1 MSSSR
6 SAESAKSW
14 GANFAKECAESSL
27 RRSSIGG
34 TPIKKEQEEKK
45 SPVTTPRRSSATK
58 TSTPRSSAKRQPRG
72 VPAKRHSEGS
82 STRTAE
88 KVTRTP
94 RSSSKRPS
102 ENDPS
107 NSNKKVKSSAPK
119 EAKAAPPAR
128 KKSPANVAAPM
139 GLTAADRKVVAD
151 YRKLLEANAAV
162 ESEGASATAPKSS
175 GSAEK
180 PTRASA
186 VKLTAADRKVVAEYR
201 KSLEASPAAKQE
213 SKSASESHPRSHASR
228 RPSASPRSRRT
239 SFNSSSSSHRSRHR
253 SRRASEPGVSSASR
267 PRAAAAVQR
276 TPRYNNKNATGVVA
290 PPPEPPMQADHL
302 LVADDVVEVLPGYDT
317 DGVELV
323 HDQDQ
328 DAEPEVIV
336 EVVAKAHHGFW
347 KKTAAAVL
355 LAFVLPLIAIVM
367 TAESS
372 SIHSDHSVAPFVAD
386 QPDTPID
393 FKINWSAVVV
403 AAALATLVAHG
414 W

>member
-6 SAESAKSW
+6 SAESAKAW
-14 GANFAKECAESSL
+14 GAAFAEECANASMT

-34 TPIKKEQEEKK
+34 APIKKEQK

-58 TSTPRSSAKRQPRG
+58 TSTPRNGGKRTP
-72 VPAKRHSEGS
+72 RHSEGS

-88 KVTRTP
+88 KEVTRTP

-228 RPSASPRSRRT
+228 RPSASPRNRRT
-239 SFNSSSSSHRSRHR
+239 SFSSSSSSHRSRHH

-302 LVADDVVEVLPGYDT
+302 LVADDVVEVLSDYDT

-323 HDQDQ
+323 HDQD
-328 DAEPEVIV
+328 AEPDVIV
-336 EVVAKAHHGFW
+336 EVDAKPHHGFW